1 LENKVTIFKTYIYL
15 LKDLIKISFIEFL
28 PSKLLICFY
37 SPIMGNLLRQNKYT
51 EPVFK
56 RKKYLSRGLDEKS
69 FSVLIEMK
77 SLILEFNK
85 SRIQKGSQEK
95 FESEIIT
102 QDKKKSKALIVI
114 PKGWLNSESVEG
126 RTQGLQIKF
135 LIEGLRN
142 IGFDISVFEVSKRN
156 CDRQRREKSRRDTR
170 RGKYFLC
177 QRNRHSVRRR
187 RAGALPHHRCK
198 TVIRCGKST
207 S

>member
-1 LENKVTIFKTYIYL
+1 
-15 LKDLIKISFIEFL
+15 
-28 PSKLLICFY
+28 
-37 SPIMGNLLRQNKYT
+37 MGNLLRQNKYT

-156 CDRQRREKSRRDTR
+156 CDLTPIKNKLEE
-170 RGKYFLC
+170 F
-177 QRNRHSVRRR
+177 N
-187 RAGALPHHRCK
+187 
-198 TVIRCGKST
+198 VIFIWSLTIISPGDEFYEY
-207 S
+207 